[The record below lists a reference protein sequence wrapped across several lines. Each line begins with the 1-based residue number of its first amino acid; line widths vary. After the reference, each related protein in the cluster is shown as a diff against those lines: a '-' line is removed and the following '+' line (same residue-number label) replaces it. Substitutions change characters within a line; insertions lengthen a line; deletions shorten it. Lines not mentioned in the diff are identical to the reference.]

1 MNNKVILG
9 LVLSLIFITSI
20 GIGFYAVKIRE
31 VQEFEM
37 EYTSQALGEKIT
49 DECTDEAQELIEANA
64 GEQKVSPN
72 AIIVVKKHYA
82 KCGHATKEYIPV
94 TEEMVNLSKLEIEG
108 LCKDWTLEGF
118 SSSEIVVSKEEE
130 GTCGEHYVL
139 REEDGR
145 IVVYNI
151 DEENNEKI
159 FERTGI
165 ITKYLP
171 ETDRINIQNGIFV
184 NGKEALKRL
193 IEDYE

>member
-49 DECTDEAQELIEANA
+49 DECTDEAQELLEASA
-64 GEQKVSPN
+64 TEHKVPQ
-72 AIIVVKKHYA
+72 
-82 KCGHATKEYIPV
+82 
-94 TEEMVNLSKLEIEG
+94 M
-108 LCKDWTLEGF
+108 
-118 SSSEIVVSKEEE
+118 EE
-130 GTCGEHYVL
+130 GTDSEHYVL
-139 REEDGR
+139 REEDER
-145 IVVYNI
+145 IVVYTI
-151 DEENNEKI
+151 DEQNNEKI
-159 FERTGI
+159 IERTGI

-171 ETDRINIQNGIFV
+171 ETDRINIQNGILV

-193 IEDYE
+193 LEDYE